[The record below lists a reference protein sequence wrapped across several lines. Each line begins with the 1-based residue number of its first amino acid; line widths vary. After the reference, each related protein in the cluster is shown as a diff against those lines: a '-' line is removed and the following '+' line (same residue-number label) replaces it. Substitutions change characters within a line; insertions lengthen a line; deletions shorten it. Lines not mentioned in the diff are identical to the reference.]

1 MTFDPV
7 LPAVVLAAIAATLL
21 VLRALALRLATRSGA
36 TSGGRGILR
45 WCGMTLAILAVLIAA
60 ARPGTGTAVDDRT
73 PAAAQ
78 GQAGGDE
85 NVYFVVDRSADS
97 ALGDF
102 GGRTRMAGI
111 RDDIKALIDSHPAAR
126 FAVISFAAR
135 PAVEWPLSADT
146 WSLDPVVDALD
157 PYRDAAAGSDLVNAG
172 AAANVLRYQL
182 IAAGQQYPRSENLV
196 YYFGSG
202 AAQSSAPQGVFDTDA
217 VDGGAV
223 YGYGP
228 DGAALRGIAGQLGVP
243 YLQRT
248 PGEPLPRSGTPTAQA
263 SAASQSTS
271 ERVEFYWVFTM
282 LASMLLLGEIYLT
295 ARDLRRTRS
304 TTAVAS

>member
-7 LPAVVLAAIAATLL
+7 LPALALAAIAATLI
-21 VLRALALRLATRSGA
+21 VLRALALRRATRSGV
-36 TSGGRGILR
+36 TSGGRGLLR
-45 WCGMTLAILAVLIAA
+45 WCGMTVAILLVLFAA
-60 ARPGTGTAVDDRT
+60 ARPGTGTAVDGET

-78 GQAGGDE
+78 GRAGGDE

-97 ALGDF
+97 AVGDF
-102 GGRTRMAGI
+102 GGRERMAGI
-111 RDDIKALIDSHPAAR
+111 RDDIKALIDSHPGAR
-126 FAVISFAAR
+126 FAVIAFAAR
-135 PAVEWPLSADT
+135 PAIEWPLSADT
-146 WSLDPVVDALD
+146 WSLGPVVDALA
-157 PYRDAAAGSDLVNAG
+157 PSRDAAAGSDQVNA
-172 AAANVLRYQL
+172 AAAATVLRYQL

-228 DGAALRGIAGQLGVP
+228 DGAALRGIAEQLGVP

-248 PGEPLPRSGTPTAQA
+248 AGEPVPQDRTPTAQP
-263 SAASQSTS
+263 AATPQSTS
-271 ERVEFYWVFTM
+271 ERVDFYWALTM
-282 LASMLLLGEIYLT
+282 LASLLLLVEIYLT

-304 TTAVAS
+304 TAAVAS

>member
-7 LPAVVLAAIAATLL
+7 LPALALGAIAATLI
-21 VLRALALRLATRSGA
+21 VLRALALRPATRSA
-36 TSGGRGILR
+36 TSGRAVLR
-45 WCGMTLAILAVLIAA
+45 WCGMTLAMLLVLIAA
-60 ARPGTGTAVDDRT
+60 GRPGIGTAVDDET
-73 PAAAQ
+73 PATAQ
-78 GQAGGDE
+78 GGE

-97 ALGDF
+97 GIADY
-102 GGRTRMAGI
+102 GGRTRMSGI
-111 RDDIKALIDSHPAAR
+111 RDDIRALIESHPGAR
-126 FAVISFAAR
+126 FAVIAFASR
-135 PAVEWPLSADT
+135 PAIDWPLSADT
-146 WSLDPVVDALD
+146 WSLGPVVDALN

-182 IAAGQQYPRSENLV
+182 IAAGQQYPRSQNLV

-202 AAQSSAPQGVFDTDA
+202 AGQSSAPQGVFDTDA

-228 DGAALRGIAGQLGVP
+228 DDAALRGIAEQLGVP

-248 PGEPLPRSGTPTAQA
+248 AGEPLRQAQA
-263 SAASQSTS
+263 PTGQATAITQSTS

-282 LASMLLLGEIYLT
+282 LASMLLLVEIYLT

-304 TTAVAS
+304 TAAVAS